1 MSIKLEN
8 KIYPLYSD
16 LMFKYIFGYQK
27 NAKFTASLLESFLGY
42 EVGSLKNIKIINSV
56 KLDNKTINEKKFETD
71 VLVKLPNGELINIEM
86 YTKFDRNAEIK
97 SVMYITSIF
106 ASSLEAAKDYN
117 SAKSVTQINFVKDNK
132 KEEMIKE
139 YLLINQNNIK
149 DKMIPKLF
157 QIFVINVDSKENVRY
172 NKENRIFYLWIK
184 LLNADTEEIERIAKE
199 NKIMEEVV
207 QEMRIFSGKKKVQDY
222 HATEVMKISQHNSE
236 LKRVKEEAEQNYHA
250 QEVLIRSQHNS
261 ELKRVKEEAVRKM
274 LLKGF
279 NDLDIIE
286 ITNISDEDLN
296 EIKSK
301 MREA

>member
-1 MSIKLEN
+1 MAMTKRE
-8 KIYPLYSD
+8 KRQ
-16 LMFKYIFGYQK
+16 YQ
-27 NAKFTASLLESFLGY
+27 T
-42 EVGSLKNIKIINSV
+42 
-56 KLDNKTINEKKFETD
+56 
-71 VLVKLPNGELINIEM
+71 
-86 YTKFDRNAEIK
+86 
-97 SVMYITSIF
+97 
-106 ASSLEAAKDYN
+106 
-117 SAKSVTQINFVKDNK
+117 
-132 KEEMIKE
+132 EMIKE

-184 LLNADTEEIERIAKE
+184 LLNANTEEEIERIAKE

-222 HATEVMKISQHNSE
+222 HATEVMK
-236 LKRVKEEAEQNYHA
+236 
-250 QEVLIRSQHNS
+250 RSQHNS
-261 ELKRVKEEAVRKM
+261 ELKKIKEEAEQNKEEVVRKM

-286 ITNISDEDLN
+286 ITNISNEDLN